1 MAMINKINMVSGET
15 YCLSELFSG
24 SRKIIIP
31 DLQRDYCWGDRIHTE
46 EKKELVSGFI
56 NNLIALYEEN
66 KKNYGVKQNIGLI
79 YGYEEPEN
87 YVQLCDGQQRITTLY
102 LLVGMLNRYSDGNIF
117 RHHLILDY
125 EYKHDGEPYLMYAI
139 RESSLYFMGDLVCNF
154 FMHGDKH
161 QEYYVEKLDGLAAS
175 SNQWYFGEYSLDP
188 SIKSMLSALN
198 IIDEKLSAYK
208 NDIEW
213 ICGFGDFVL
222 NRLTF
227 LYYDVENRENG
238 EETFVVI
245 NTTGE
250 PLSSAQNLKPRVLSQ
265 SRDLQV
271 EENKQNAEVW
281 EEMETWFWKYSNEGN
296 GNDTADAGLYE
307 FLRWVVMLHY
317 AKAGRIDDVKRILS
331 TGRYSFPTKD
341 IMLNEI
347 YEYWKVVKALFESKK
362 FSLDKN
368 FLSPKELEIER
379 GKSKRRVISQISCFV
394 LLPLIAYCRE
404 HKVNDV
410 DECAQLYSFYNF
422 AYNLTRLD
430 NVGKAV
436 NDLVCGMIDI
446 ATKCT
451 DILDMLGMS
460 GISERILTD
469 EETLRLQI
477 LKDNSAIRW
486 DIENEFWQVLSYPK
500 SNLTASFSP
509 APCHEIWKGEIMPLL
524 KWSMGNDGKFDF
536 DSFKKYSRL
545 FDAVFAGDCEA
556 NIDNVRRALLAFGID
571 KYPRCFR
578 GNTNLSFCWE
588 YSDWHILIND
598 NINKFKEFFDKFN
611 DEKHV
616 EETLDR
622 IIKEGEGIDGWVKA
636 FVCDPKLLAK
646 CVQKNIQ
653 KPNSLFIILLQGA
666 RMSGKY
672 WIMIG
677 NELLQDLNEFSSWK
691 MWKDECAYCDHKVYD
706 VALDI
711 LPNENE
717 SKAKCQLRV
726 FNRNNNSGKKLF
738 DVKSMSEKMGLS
750 YRNDDGRF
758 YSNVLSFNEMKQFLN
773 DIVDNIKQQQDIET

>member
-117 RHHLILDY
+117 RHHLISDY

-154 FMHGDKH
+154 FIHGEKH
-161 QEYYVEKLDGLAAS
+161 QEYYVEKLDDLAAS

-208 NDIEW
+208 DDIEW

-265 SRDLQV
+265 YRNFCVD
-271 EENKQNAEVW
+271 ENMPNAW
-281 EEMETWFWKYSNEGN
+281 ERMETWFWKNSIEEN

-307 FLRWVVMLHY
+307 FLRWVVLLHC
-317 AKAGRIDDVKRILS
+317 AKVGRKDDMKKILS
-331 TGRYSFPTKD
+331 TGSYSFPVED

-347 YEYWKVVKALFESKK
+347 YEYWKIVKALFESEK

-410 DECAQLYSFYNF
+410 DECTQLYSFYNF
-422 AYNLTRLD
+422 AYNLTRLE

-436 NDLVCGMIDI
+436 NDLVCDMIDI
-446 ATKCT
+446 ATKCA
-451 DILDMLGMS
+451 DILDMLDMS
-460 GISERILTD
+460 GISKTILTE
-469 EETLRLQI
+469 EETFRLQI
-477 LKDNSAIRW
+477 LRDNPVTRW
-486 DIENEFWQVLSYPK
+486 DIEKEFWQVLSYPK
-500 SNLTASFSP
+500 SKLDASFSP

-536 DSFKKYSRL
+536 YSFKKYSKL
-545 FDAVFAGDCEA
+545 FDAVFAGNCGA

-578 GNTNLSFCWE
+578 GSTNLSFGWE
-588 YSDWHILIND
+588 YADWHILIND
-598 NINKFKEFFDKFN
+598 NIDKFKAFIDKFD
-611 DEKHV
+611 DENHV
-616 EETLDR
+616 VETLDK
-622 IIKEGEGIDGWVKA
+622 IIKMGEGIDGRMKA
-636 FVCDPKLLAK
+636 FICDPALLAK
-646 CVQKNIQ
+646 CGQKNIQ
-653 KPNSLFIILLQGA
+653 KPNDLFTILLQGA
-666 RMSGKY
+666 RMNGAY

-677 NELLQDLNEFSSWK
+677 DELLLDLKGFSSWL
-691 MWKDECAYCDHKVYD
+691 MWKKECAYCDHNDYD
-706 VALDI
+706 VAIDI
-711 LPNENE
+711 LPAE
-717 SKAKCQLRV
+717 SEAKCQLRV
-726 FNRNNNSGKKLF
+726 FNRNNDSGKKFF
-738 DVKSMSEKMGLS
+738 DVKSMSEKMGFS
-750 YRNDDGRF
+750 VKDDGRF
-758 YSNVLSFNEMKQFLN
+758 YSNWLSLNEVKRILN
-773 DIVDNIKQQQDIET
+773 EIVENIKQQGVVA